1 MDYYVLI
8 PSLLIGLVFGRY
20 ILNRFDKPNELVW
33 FIILTF
39 FGINI
44 LIIIFERYI
53 LPNTVLIDQIKAYV
67 PGVLIGVYLYL
78 ILAVFGVFKP
88 SRIQLSKK
96 HLKK

>member
-1 MDYYVLI
+1 MDYFILI
-8 PSLLIGLVFGRY
+8 PSLIIGLLFGRF

-44 LIIIFERYI
+44 LIILFDRYI
-53 LPNTVLIDQIKAYV
+53 IPNAILIGQIKSFV
-67 PGVLIGVYLYL
+67 PGLLIGVYLYL

-88 SRIQLSKK
+88 SRMQLSKK